1 MVNAV
6 SRLLFSIVG
15 AITII
20 LGLLLPSAWLP
31 NQELGFRIIGTLLYW
46 PMSLMD
52 ALHLGP
58 GCANADAVGEK
69 LNCAS
74 IFLMTDVLVY
84 SLVIY
89 SVSTLLIRHRN
100 HFDEPTN
107 D

>member
-1 MVNAV
+1 MVKAI

-15 AITII
+15 AIAII
-20 LGLLLPSAWLP
+20 FGLLLLTACLP

-58 GCANADAVGEK
+58 DCANADAVAEK

-74 IFLMTDVLVY
+74 IFLLSDVLVY

-89 SVSTLLIRHRN
+89 SVATLLIRHRN
-100 HFDEPTN
+100 HVDEPTN
-107 D
+107 Y